1 MKTAA
6 VICEYNPFHNGHRY
20 QLEQTRAAGATH
32 IVAVMSGNF
41 TQRGD
46 VAVFDKY
53 ARTLTALKNGV
64 DLVIELPTKY
74 SLSSAEGFAAGAVGI
89 ITALGCVDM
98 LSFGSESGDI
108 AALKEASAAS
118 EYAVHTDLFFTL
130 MRNGKSYP
138 AALAEAVKEYYT
150 DDVYETLSTPNNT
163 LAVEY
168 LNALDNCGSRI
179 EPFTVARHGAEHD
192 SAEESGGFASA
203 SLIRKKILSGEDWSA
218 LSPAENAPCA
228 DVKRL
233 ERAILARLREMRPDD
248 FLRLYDGANGLA
260 ERLCKAVRKACTLD
274 ELYLLTKTKRY
285 TLARI
290 RRAVMCGFLGLYKEQ
305 LTVPN
310 AYIRILGM
318 NARGREI
325 LAKADCPLPIDTSLK
340 KLSAFS
346 REAHRQAAFE
356 ERCGDLYSLAFE
368 KPRPCGYEFT
378 AKPVIIDN

>member
-6 VICEYNPFHNGHRY
+6 VICEYNPFHNGHKY

-53 ARTLTALKNGV
+53 ARARTALENGV
-64 DLVIELPTKY
+64 DLVLELPTKY

-108 AALKEASAAS
+108 AALKEASAAG
-118 EYAVHTDLFFTL
+118 EYAVHTDKFFNL
-130 MRNGKSYP
+130 MRSGKSYP
-138 AALAEAVKEYYT
+138 AALAEAVREYYT
-150 DDVYETLSTPNNT
+150 DDVYETLSAPNNT

-179 EPFTVARHGAEHD
+179 EPFTVPRTGAGHD
-192 SAEESGGFASA
+192 SAEENGGFASA
-203 SLIRKKILSGEDWSA
+203 SLIRKKILAGEDWSQ
-218 LSPAENAPCA
+218 LSPAENSPRA
-228 DVKRL
+228 DVKNL

-260 ERLCKAVRKACTLD
+260 ERLYKSVRKACTLD
-274 ELYLLTKTKRY
+274 ELYILTKTKRY

-305 LTVPN
+305 LNVPN
-310 AYIRILGM
+310 AYIHILGM

-325 LAKADCPLPIDTSLK
+325 LAKADCPLPIDASLK
-340 KLSAFS
+340 ALSAAS
-346 REAHRQAAFE
+346 REAHRQACFE

-368 KPRPCGYEFT
+368 KPRRCGYEFT
-378 AKPVIIDN
+378 AKPVIIN